1 MDIYHRFEKPPIG
14 PMITILFAWRPIIV
28 CLMLLALA
36 AAVQPVRSETQYLV
50 DAPGTWKAWKPF
62 SAISSVRIERGATP
76 AEVKAFEATLLDL
89 NAILRRAPGVAT
101 PHGYSV
107 ETWGSLL
114 GLGPAVS
121 GRPAGKSLP
130 LAGSLDFGAF
140 PIFEYD
146 RNGKTIREDSGEAP
160 LMIFEVNEPWIG
172 SSRKPEEWGAV
183 DTDAFLQPRLNGE
196 LAGLPRYGDM
206 LIIAKSPEK
215 LWLPVTLSAAIDLVT
230 ANRRVELASFQ
241 QSLDKF
247 KARLAI
253 IRDPVRQAQR
263 MKEAKEASV
272 RMPNPEEFIASIA
285 ESIRI
290 EEASVLEEISP
301 KGGTG
306 KGLVETQRVL
316 DGMAAWLAELS
327 ATDRAAPACYVTEAK
342 ELRAKFRP
350 GFSEGCVAIVKPN
363 YQYFNPALP
372 RSAPQVLS
380 ISPVAECLDSSSKY
394 NEESDSKSPAG
405 CSANRRLI
413 ETMDKDAIRAW
424 LR

>member
-1 MDIYHRFEKPPIG
+1 
-14 PMITILFAWRPIIV
+14 MITILLARRSLVV
-28 CLMLLALA
+28 CLLLLALA
-36 AAVQPVRSETQYLV
+36 AVVQPAWSQTRYLV

-62 SAISSVRIERGATP
+62 NAISSVRTERGATP

-89 NAILRRAPGVAT
+89 NAILRRAPGVAA
-101 PHGYSV
+101 PRGYSV

-114 GLGPAVS
+114 GLGPAAP
-121 GRPAGKSLP
+121 GRPAAKILP

-146 RNGKTIREDSGEAP
+146 RNGKTIREDTGEAP
-160 LMIFEVNEPWIG
+160 LMQFQVNEPWMG
-172 SSRKPEEWGAV
+172 SSRQPEEWGAV

-206 LIIAKSPEK
+206 LVIAKSTEK
-215 LWLPVTLSAAIDLVT
+215 LWLPVPLSVAIDLVA
-230 ANRRVELASFQ
+230 ANHRAELASFQ
-241 QSLDKF
+241 ESLEKF

-253 IRDPVRQAQR
+253 VRDPVKQAQR

-272 RMPNPEEFIASIA
+272 RMPNPEVFIASVA

-290 EEASVLEEISP
+290 EEANVLEEIGP

-306 KGLVETQRVL
+306 KGLVATQRVL
-316 DGMAAWLAELS
+316 DEIAAWLAELS
-327 ATDRAAPACYVTEAK
+327 PADRAAPACYAAEAK
-342 ELRAKFRP
+342 GLRAKFRP
-350 GFSEGCVAIVKPN
+350 GLSAGCVAIVKPN

-372 RSAPQVLS
+372 RSSPQVLS
-380 ISPVAECLDSSSKY
+380 ITPVAGCLDTPIKY
-394 NEESDSKSPAG
+394 NQESDRKSPAG
-405 CSANRRLI
+405 CAANRELV